1 MERMTL
7 GRKLM
12 LCVEHLLV
20 WTVAVSF
27 IIAFVWFGAFMAK
40 FLLFPAIKYATG

>member
-12 LCVEHLLV
+12 LCFEHLAV
-20 WTVAVSF
+20 WTVAITF
-27 IIAFVWFGAFMAK
+27 ITAFVWFGAFVTK
-40 FLLFPAIKYATG
+40 FLLIPAIKYATG